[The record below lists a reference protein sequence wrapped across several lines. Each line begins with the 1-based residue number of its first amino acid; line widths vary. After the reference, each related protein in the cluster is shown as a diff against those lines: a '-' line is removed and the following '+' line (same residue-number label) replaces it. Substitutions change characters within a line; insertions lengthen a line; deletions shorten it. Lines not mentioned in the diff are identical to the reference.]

1 MGPTTLFTHL
11 KIISL
16 QCFQFQ
22 FSVSAKIISIQTHPK
37 KMDYLHA
44 AVSDALRLYPSVSVD
59 HKEVITLKK
68 TKLNLLMKSFFFF
81 FLNLY
86 NWTVTT
92 KTMNLNLECYGYT
105 RGTN

>member
-22 FSVSAKIISIQTHPK
+22 FSVSAKIFSIQTHPK
-37 KMDYLHA
+37 KMDYLHD
-44 AVSDALRLYPSVSVD
+44 AVSDALRLYPSVPMD

-68 TKLNLLMKSFFFF
+68 KTKLKLLMKSLFKKKIFIIGQ
-81 FLNLY
+81 LQP
-86 NWTVTT
+86 
-92 KTMNLNLECYGYT
+92 K
-105 RGTN
+105 R